1 MRNRIAHH
9 EPICFGNQNN
19 IDLNNV
25 INCYK
30 KMIRLLQWMDI
41 DAESLWYGL
50 DHVNKVCEKIKKIQV
65 FS

>member
-1 MRNRIAHH
+1 
-9 EPICFGNQNN
+9 
-19 IDLNNV
+19 
-25 INCYK
+25 
-30 KMIRLLQWMDI
+30 MIRLLQWMDI